1 MKAVCPG
8 CSSETYLTGSRIPE
22 TLTCSR
28 CGGDLLD
35 ESLRLETSRFEV
47 FAAALPSIPEYHVQD
62 VIARGAY
69 AAVYRAWSASTGIVA
84 IKVLAG
90 PSMEDPQTVARFR
103 REAEGMLVLK
113 HPNIVKILD
122 AGVSRPWHYLT
133 MEYVDGASMRTVL
146 SQDRP
151 PPVRDLVRMIRD
163 VAGALQHAHEH
174 GIVHRDLKP
183 ENIMIREDGTP
194 KVTDFGIARF
204 KHQDDTRLT
213 GTGVMLGTLE
223 YASPEQAMGR
233 SHYVTERSDIYSLG
247 VILYECVAGKLPFTA
262 TGTFKMLWNIQNF
275 DPPPPS
281 SLNPDGDEA
290 LDAIIQQAMSKD
302 PQARQASAG
311 VLAVELDRWITSRQP
326 V

>member
-8 CSSETYLTGSRIPE
+8 CSTETYLTGSRIPE
-22 TLTCSR
+22 VLTCSR
-28 CGGDLLD
+28 CGGELLD
-35 ESLRLETSRFEV
+35 ESLRVETSRFEV
-47 FAAALPSIPEYHVQD
+47 FTAELPSIPEYHVQD

-69 AAVYRAWSASTGIVA
+69 AAVYRAWAQSTGVVA
-84 IKVLAG
+84 LKVLAG
-90 PSMEDPQTVARFR
+90 PSRDDPQSIARFS
-103 REAEGMLVLK
+103 REAEAMLVLK

-122 AGVSRPWHYLT
+122 AGVTRPWYYLA
-133 MEYVDGASMRTVL
+133 MEYVDGPTMRSIL
-146 SQDRP
+146 SNDRRP
-151 PPVRDLVRMIRD
+151 PLRELMQAMRD

-183 ENIMIREDGTP
+183 ENILIGADGTA

-223 YASPEQAMGR
+223 YASPEQAVGR
-233 SHYVTERSDIYSLG
+233 SHYVTARSDIYSLG

-275 DPPPPS
+275 EPPPPS
-281 SLNPDGDEA
+281 TLNPEGDEA
-290 LDAIIQQAMSKD
+290 LDRIIKRAMSKD
-302 PQARQASAG
+302 PEGRHESAG
-311 VLAVELDRWITSRQP
+311 ELAAELGRWMASHP
-326 V
+326 VA